1 MINYMVYM
9 GIITLLDGPLDNV
22 TGHQL
27 VTIELPRLP
36 FGSYKMAFLSMGDA
50 SHFKMH
56 PTVSADLELDIFLE
70 NVGTTYP
77 IILSNEMDI

>member
-1 MINYMVYM
+1 
-9 GIITLLDGPLDNV
+9 
-22 TGHQL
+22 
-27 VTIELPRLP
+27 
-36 FGSYKMAFLSMGDA
+36 MGDA

-77 IILSNEMDI
+77 IILSNEMDIWLGVSIHFHSMTQ